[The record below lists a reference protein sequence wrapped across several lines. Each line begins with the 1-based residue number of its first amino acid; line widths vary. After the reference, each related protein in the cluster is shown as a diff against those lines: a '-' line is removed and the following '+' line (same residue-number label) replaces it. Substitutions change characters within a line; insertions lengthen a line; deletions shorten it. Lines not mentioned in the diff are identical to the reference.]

1 MRKRRYFVEF
11 FTLSGDSYLS
21 FRLDDKD
28 LALHKAK
35 NAAIGYYAK
44 VNEIVLDGEDIVSN
58 KTIYDGS
65 DK

>member
-11 FTLSGDSYLS
+11 FTTAGESQLS

-35 NAAIGYYAK
+35 NTASGYYAK
-44 VNEIVLDGEDIVSN
+44 VNEIILDGEDIISN